1 MSDIFPDGFSPEKLL
16 DSGKIVT
23 ETYAVYIDAIVTSIL
38 VQKGKNYTSQ
48 ELSWLWRIE
57 FGF

>member
-23 ETYAVYIDAIVTSIL
+23 ETYALYFDAIVT
-38 VQKGKNYTSQ
+38 
-48 ELSWLWRIE
+48 
-57 FGF
+57 